1 MNKAMLKIIIVSG
14 VLAVVRLADAQ
25 QAIFLVRH
33 AEDVRSKDVV
43 DRPLTE
49 SGQRRGTLL
58 ADVLKDAGIDAIFT
72 SSLQRAVKTAE
83 PLAIASRIEPKP
95 LPQLTTKFDKSDMEN
110 FVQLLRSQHRDSI
123 VLFVGHSNTV
133 PALIKALARTDEIK
147 IPETEYDNLFV
158 LFPKSEGAPTLLR
171 LRFN

>member
-49 SGQRRGTLL
+49 SGQRRATLL
-58 ADVLKDAGIDAIFT
+58 ASVLKDAGINAIFT

-83 PLAIASRIEPKP
+83 PLANASKIEPKP
-95 LPQLTTKFDKSDMEN
+95 LPQLSTKFESRDMEA
-110 FVQLLRSQHRDSI
+110 FVELLRTQHRDNI
-123 VLFVGHSNTV
+123 VLFVGHANTV
-133 PALIKALARTDEIK
+133 PALLKALGHTAEIK

>member
-1 MNKAMLKIIIVSG
+1 MNKAVLKIIITTG
-14 VLAVVRLADAQ
+14 VLAFVRLADAQ

-49 SGQRRGTLL
+49 SGQRRATLL
-58 ADVLKDAGIDAIFT
+58 AEVLKDAGIDAIFT

-110 FVQLLRSQHRDSI
+110 SFNFSAANTAATSYCLSVTRIPSQLCSKPWD
-123 VLFVGHSNTV
+123 T
-133 PALIKALARTDEIK
+133 LAR
-147 IPETEYDNLFV
+147 
-158 LFPKSEGAPTLLR
+158 
-171 LRFN
+171 

>member
-1 MNKAMLKIIIVSG
+1 MNNAMLKIIIVSG

-49 SGQRRGTLL
+49 SGHRRATLL
-58 ADVLKDAGIDAIFT
+58 AGALKDAGINAIFT

-83 PLAIASRIEPKP
+83 PLAKAANIESKP
-95 LPQLTTKFDKSDMEN
+95 LPQLTTKFEPKDMES
-110 FVQLLRSQHRDSI
+110 FVELLRTEHRESI

-133 PALIKALARTDEIK
+133 PALIKALGHTAEIK
-147 IPETEYDNLFV
+147 IPETEYDNLFLV
-158 LFPKSEGAPTLLR
+158 FPKSEGPPTVLR

>member
-1 MNKAMLKIIIVSG
+1 MNKALLKIVIATG
-14 VLAVVRLADAQ
+14 VLAIVRLADAQ

-49 SGQRRGTLL
+49 SGQRRATLL
-58 ADVLKDAGIDAIFT
+58 ASVLKDTGINAIFT
-72 SSLQRAVKTAE
+72 SSLQRAVKTVE

-95 LPQLTTKFDKSDMEN
+95 LPQLSTKFEPKDMET
-110 FVQLLRSQHRDSI
+110 FVELLRTQHRDNI
-123 VLFVGHSNTV
+123 VMFVGHANTV
-133 PALIKALARTDEIK
+133 PALPKELGHTDEIK

-158 LFPKSEGAPTLLR
+158 VFPKSEGAPTLLR

>member
-1 MNKAMLKIIIVSG
+1 MQCLKIIITTG
-14 VLAVVRLADAQ
+14 VLAIVRLADAQ

-43 DRPLTE
+43 DRSLTE
-49 SGQRRGTLL
+49 SGQRRATLL
-58 ADVLKDAGIDAIFT
+58 ASVLRDSGVNAIFT

-83 PLAIASRIEPKP
+83 SFAMASGIEPKP

-110 FVQLLRSQHRDSI
+110 FVQLLRSQYSGNI

-133 PALIKALARTDEIK
+133 PALIKALRHTAEIK

-158 LFPKSEGAPTLLR
+158 LFPKSEGPPTVLR

>member
-1 MNKAMLKIIIVSG
+1 MVKSIIVSG
-14 VLAVVRLADAQ
+14 VLATVRLADAQ
-25 QAIFLVRH
+25 EAIFLVRH

-49 SGQRRGTLL
+49 SGQRRATLL
-58 ADVLKDAGIDAIFT
+58 ASVLKDAGISAIYT

-95 LPQLTTKFDKSDMEN
+95 LPQLSTKFDPKDTET
-110 FVQLLRSQHRDSI
+110 FVELLRTEHRENI
-123 VLFVGHSNTV
+123 VLFVGHANTA
-133 PALIKALARTDEIK
+133 PALLKASGHPAEIK
-147 IPETEYDNLFV
+147 IPETEYNKLFV
-158 LFPKSEGAPTLLR
+158 LFPKSEGPTTVLR

>member
-1 MNKAMLKIIIVSG
+1 MNKALLKIVIATG
-14 VLAVVRLADAQ
+14 VLAIVRLADAQ

-49 SGQRRGTLL
+49 SGQRRATLL
-58 ADVLKDAGIDAIFT
+58 ASVLKDTGINAIFT

-95 LPQLTTKFDKSDMEN
+95 LPQLSTKFEPKDMET
-110 FVQLLRSQHRDSI
+110 FVELLRTQHPEKYCVVCWSREYRPS
-123 VLFVGHSNTV
+123 FAQGVGTHGGD
-133 PALIKALARTDEIK
+133 K
-147 IPETEYDNLFV
+147 NL
-158 LFPKSEGAPTLLR
+158 G
-171 LRFN
+171 N